1 MVVVRGEQY
10 LTKKNQYEAV
20 YHSGNYRVGK
30 ELVVRILPNG
40 LGVSRYGITVSRHV
54 GKAVVRNR
62 IKRRLREI
70 LRKVNLQPGLDFVI
84 IARASAA
91 QADYSKMKKTTED
104 ILFRAGLLVGE
115 YEGSSSNT
123 D

>member
-1 MVVVRGEQY
+1 MRGEQY
-10 LTKKNQYEAV
+10 LTKNKQYEAV
-20 YHSGNYRVGK
+20 YHNGNHRTGK

-40 LGVSRYGITVSRHV
+40 HDISRYGITVSRHV
-54 GKAVVRNR
+54 GKAVVRNK

-70 LRKVNLQPGLDFVI
+70 LRKITLKPGFDIVI
-84 IARASAA
+84 IARTAA
-91 QADYSKMKKTTED
+91 AAADYSEMKKTTENL
-104 ILFRAGLLVGE
+104 LFRTGLLMGD

>member
-20 YHSGNYRVGK
+20 YHSGNYRAGR
-30 ELVVRILPNG
+30 ELVIRILPNG
-40 LGVSRYGITVSRHV
+40 LDISRYGITVSRHV
-54 GKAVVRNR
+54 GKAVVRNK
-62 IKRRLREI
+62 IKRRFREI
-70 LRKVNLQPGLDFVI
+70 LRKITLQPGFDIVI

-91 QADYSKMKKTTED
+91 KADYSEMKKTTEN

>member
-20 YHSGNYRVGK
+20 YHSGNYRTGK
-30 ELVVRILPNG
+30 ELVIRILPNG
-40 LGVSRYGITVSRHV
+40 LDISRYGITVSRHV

-62 IKRRLREI
+62 IKRRFREI
-70 LRKVNLQPGLDFVI
+70 LRKIAFQPGFDIVI

-91 QADYSKMKKTTED
+91 RADYSEMKKTTED
-104 ILFRAGLLVGE
+104 ILFRAGLLMGE

>member
-1 MVVVRGEQY
+1 MVAVRGEQY

-20 YHSGNYRVGK
+20 YHNGNYRAGK
-30 ELVVRILPNG
+30 ELVIRILPNG
-40 LGVSRYGITVSRHV
+40 LDISRYGITVSRHV

-62 IKRRLREI
+62 IKRRFREI
-70 LRKVNLQPGLDFVI
+70 LRKIKLQPGFDIVI

-91 QADYSKMKKTTED
+91 RADYSKMKKTTED
-104 ILFRAGLLVGE
+104 MLFRAGLLVGE

-123 D
+123 N